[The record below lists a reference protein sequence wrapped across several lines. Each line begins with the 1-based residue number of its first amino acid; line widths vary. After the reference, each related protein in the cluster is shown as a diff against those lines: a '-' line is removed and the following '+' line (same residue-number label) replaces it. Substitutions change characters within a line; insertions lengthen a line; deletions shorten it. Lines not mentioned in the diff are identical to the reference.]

1 MGVFAV
7 FFYYCF
13 VYDYW
18 FDWTHQEWEGGC
30 EAFAPRG
37 RGELHCVQMS
47 MPWSGASPQID
58 RPILVMPCS
67 KGLMFMEDFC
77 PFEVGEVIVLIS
89 ALREAQVV
97 LTAWEGGAKGG
108 VAESGMPIPQTRDSL
123 LLDRPTHIM
132 PSSKGLVF
140 LSDLGVVWIG
150 LMFICIF

>member
-1 MGVFAV
+1 MSG
-7 FFYYCF
+7 
-13 VYDYW
+13 
-18 FDWTHQEWEGGC
+18 
-30 EAFAPRG
+30 
-37 RGELHCVQMS
+37 MS
-47 MPWSGASPQID
+47 MPRSTACLQVD
-58 RPILVMPCS
+58 RPILVLPSS
-67 KGLMFMEDFC
+67 KGLMFAGSFC
-77 PFEVGEVIVLIS
+77 PFDFVEVMVLIS

-97 LTAWEGGAKGG
+97 LTAEGGAEGG